1 MTFDLYGFLF
11 IITLFYLFFCNHK
24 VIPYKSDEEENEL
37 DIDIDIDDIIR

>member
-24 VIPYKSDEEENEL
+24 VIPYEEENEL
-37 DIDIDIDDIIR
+37 DIDIDDIIR

>member
-24 VIPYKSDEEENEL
+24 VKEENEL
-37 DIDIDIDDIIR
+37 DIDIDDGKGL